1 MSKTTGKSKKG
12 NSHPAGR
19 LIKREDSILVII
31 DVQERLVP
39 VIANHEKMI
48 ASIVKLV
55 RFAKIVGLPV
65 IIVEQEKLGP
75 TVREI
80 KKELPDCVPVTKM
93 TFSAARQSEFAKKLD
108 GLSRSNIILT
118 GIETHIC
125 IMQTALELLPD
136 FNIHIIS
143 DAVSSRSLENKN
155 IALQRLN
162 QSGVVIS
169 STEMVIYELLERAG
183 TEEFKKVHE
192 LVK

>member
-1 MSKTTGKSKKG
+1 MQ
-12 NSHPAGR
+12 P
-19 LIKREDSILVII
+19 
-31 DVQERLVP
+31 
-39 VIANHEKMI
+39 
-48 ASIVKLV
+48 
-55 RFAKIVGLPV
+55 
-65 IIVEQEKLGP
+65 
-75 TVREI
+75 
-80 KKELPDCVPVTKM
+80 
-93 TFSAARQSEFAKKLD
+93 QSEFAKKLD

-136 FNIHIIS
+136 FNIHIVS

-162 QSGVVIS
+162 QSGAVVS

>member
-1 MSKTTGKSKKG
+1 MSKTTGKNKKG
-12 NSHPAGR
+12 NNHPSGR

-39 VIANHEKMI
+39 VIANHEKII

-93 TFSAARQSEFAKKLD
+93 TFSAARQSEFVKKLD
-108 GLSRSNIILT
+108 GLSGCNIILT
-118 GIETHIC
+118 GVETHVC
-125 IMQTALELLPD
+125 VMQTALELLPD
-136 FNIHIIS
+136 FNIHVVS
-143 DAVSSRSLENKN
+143 DAVSSRSPEDSN

-162 QSGVVIS
+162 QSGAVIS
-169 STEMVIYELLERAG
+169 STEMVIYELLEKAG
-183 TEEFKKVHE
+183 TEEFRKVHE
-192 LVK
+192 IVK

>member
-1 MSKTTGKSKKG
+1 MSKTTGKNKKG
-12 NSHPAGR
+12 NNHPSAR

-48 ASIVKLV
+48 ASIVKLI

-80 KKELPDCVPVTKM
+80 KKELPDCVPVTKI
-93 TFSAARQSEFAKKLD
+93 TFSAARQSEFVKKLD

-118 GIETHIC
+118 GVETHVC
-125 IMQTALELLPD
+125 IIQTALELLPD

-162 QSGVVIS
+162 QSGAVVS

>member
-1 MSKTTGKSKKG
+1 MSKTTGKNRKG
-12 NSHPAGR
+12 NNHPSAR

>member
-39 VIANHEKMI
+39 VIANHEKII

-125 IMQTALELLPD
+125 IMQTAHELLPD

-162 QSGVVIS
+162 QSGAVVS

>member
-1 MSKTTGKSKKG
+1 MSKTTGKNRKG
-12 NSHPAGR
+12 NNHPSAR

-48 ASIVKLV
+48 ASIVKLI

-80 KKELPDCVPVTKM
+80 KKELPDCVPVTKI
-93 TFSAARQSEFAKKLD
+93 TFSAARQSEFVKKLD

-118 GIETHIC
+118 GVETHVC
-125 IMQTALELLPD
+125 IIQTALELLPD

-162 QSGVVIS
+162 QSGAVIS

>member
-1 MSKTTGKSKKG
+1 MSKTTGKNKKG
-12 NSHPAGR
+12 NNHPSGR

-39 VIANHEKMI
+39 VIANHEKII

-136 FNIHIIS
+136 FNIHIVS

-162 QSGVVIS
+162 QSGAVVS

>member
-1 MSKTTGKSKKG
+1 MSKTTGKSKKV
-12 NSHPAGR
+12 NNHPAGR
-19 LIKREDSILVII
+19 LIKREGSILVII

-39 VIANHEKMI
+39 VIANHEKII

-136 FNIHIIS
+136 FNIHIVS

-162 QSGVVIS
+162 QSGAVVS

>member
-1 MSKTTGKSKKG
+1 MSKITGKNRKG
-12 NSHPAGR
+12 NNHPSAR

-48 ASIVKLV
+48 ASIVKLI

-80 KKELPDCVPVTKM
+80 KKELPDCVPVTKI
-93 TFSAARQSEFAKKLD
+93 TFSAARQSEFVKKLD

-118 GIETHIC
+118 GVETHVC
-125 IMQTALELLPD
+125 IIQTALELLPD

-162 QSGVVIS
+162 QSGAVIS

>member
-1 MSKTTGKSKKG
+1 MSKTAGKNKKG
-12 NSHPAGR
+12 NNHPSAR

-39 VIANHEKMI
+39 VIANHEKI
-48 ASIVKLV
+48 IDNIVKLI

-93 TFSAARQSEFAKKLD
+93 TFSAARQSEFVKKLD

-118 GIETHIC
+118 GVETHVC
-125 IMQTALELLPD
+125 IIQTAFELLPD

-162 QSGVVIS
+162 QSGAVVS

-183 TEEFKKVHE
+183 TKEFKKVHE